1 LTRVLERTKV
11 ELSGIGVSPGI
22 VVGKA
27 YVIASSAL
35 SVPRIRID
43 VDSIDTEIRRF
54 REALSAT
61 VQEIRELQRKVADE
75 AGDEHAHILEAHV
88 LVLEDAVLIEK
99 TIDRVRKEKL
109 NVDHVFSE
117 VLEQSAR
124 VLSRSTDSYLRGRA
138 EDVRDVGRRLLRNL
152 LGKKEESLA
161 GIREEVIVVAYD
173 LSPADTASMHKE
185 KVIGF
190 VTDVGSRT
198 SHTAIMARS
207 LEIPAV
213 VALKDVSHRITGGDR
228 LIIDGT
234 AGVVIINPDAAVVK
248 EYKEKRIHF
257 EVKEKKLRE
266 LSRLPAQSLDG
277 HAVELLAN
285 IEMADEVPSAIAH
298 GADGIGLYRRTSVGG
313 GAVRGIPVCC
323 Q

>member
-1 LTRVLERTKV
+1 M

-22 VVGKA
+22 VAGKA

-35 SVPRIRID
+35 SVPLIRID
-43 VDSIDTEIRRF
+43 VDSIDTEIQRF

-61 VQEIRELQRKVADE
+61 AQEIRQLQKKVADE
-75 AGDEHAHILEAHV
+75 AGDEHAYILEAHV
-88 LVLEDAVLIEK
+88 L
-99 TIDRVRKEKL
+99 
-109 NVDHVFSE
+109 
-117 VLEQSAR
+117 
-124 VLSRSTDSYLRGRA
+124 STDSYLRGRA

-152 LGKKEESLA
+152 LGKEEESLTD
-161 GIREEVIVVAYD
+161 IREEVIVVAHD

-190 VTDVGSRT
+190 VTDIGSRT

-213 VALKDVSHRITGGDR
+213 VALKDVSHRIKRGDR

-234 AGVVIINPDAAVVK
+234 AGVVIINPDTAVLK
-248 EYKEKRIHF
+248 EYNEKRIYF

-266 LSRLPAQSLDG
+266 CVFTSRLRKRSCG
-277 HAVELLAN
+277 
-285 IEMADEVPSAIAH
+285 S
-298 GADGIGLYRRTSVGG
+298 
-313 GAVRGIPVCC
+313 
-323 Q
+323 